1 MGVSRRDLLKTAGV
15 GAVALTV
22 GACSTTSKSGVAFA
36 RKAETLN
43 LPKPSKGSPRVVIVG
58 GGWSGSTLAKYI
70 KKKDPKVDVVLI
82 EKNNVFMSCPVS
94 NLWLVDLVDLEFL
107 IHDHLKAADK
117 YGYHFINAEVH
128 DIDRQGRDV
137 YTSIGKLNYDY
148 LVLATGIDYDYS
160 QWVGTDP
167 RDIEIAMKKYPAAF
181 KPGEEHFRLKRKIQD
196 FEEGNFVITVPPGLD
211 YRCLPGPYERA
222 TMVAWYFK
230 QNGVKG
236 KVILLDPHN
245 DPPVKAEGFHK
256 AWDDFVKGYVEYYP
270 QTQIKSVDFGKK
282 RINTNLGEF
291 DFDDLNLYPR
301 CKSAPLVYKAG
312 LVPKGDRWPALKWP
326 WYMAKSDERVF
337 CTGDARNHPFSKS
350 GNTANSEA
358 HIVAELI
365 VTLAKGKSLDY
376 KAPRTLCYSGVDKG
390 KAVWVD
396 LTYKYDPK
404 KNSFAFHNVKMDNTP
419 SHRNWLSYIEWAKA
433 MYRDMFT

>member
-1 MGVSRRDLLKTAGV
+1 MGVSRRDLFKIAGA
-15 GAVALTV
+15 GAVAVSAGSLASPGIT
-22 GACSTTSKSGVAFA
+22 FA
-36 RKAETLN
+36 RKGSFIN
-43 LPKPSKGSPRVVIVG
+43 LPKPSRGSARVVIIG

-70 KKKDPKVDVVLI
+70 KKRDPKIDVVVI

-107 IHDHLKAADK
+107 VHDHLRAADK

-128 DIDRQGRDV
+128 DVDRRKRIV
-137 YTSIGKLNYDY
+137 YTSVGKVSYDY

-160 QWVGTDP
+160 QWVGNDP
-167 RDIEIAMKKYPAAF
+167 KDIEIAQKKYPPAF
-181 KPGEEHFRLKRKIQD
+181 KPGEEHFRLKRKIKS

-211 YRCLPGPYERA
+211 YRCIPGPYERA
-222 TMVAWYFK
+222 TMIAWYFK
-230 QNGVKG
+230 KNGVKG

-256 AWDDFVKGYVEYYP
+256 SWNEFVKGYIEYYP
-270 QTQIKSVDFGKK
+270 QTTIKSVDFGRKK
-282 RINTNLGEF
+282 ISTNLGDVTF
-291 DFDDLNLYPR
+291 NDLNLYPR
-301 CKSAPLVYKAG
+301 CKSAPLIYKLG

-326 WYMAKSDERVF
+326 WYMTKVDERIF
-337 CTGDARNHPFSKS
+337 CTGDARNQPFSKS

-358 HIVAELI
+358 HIVAKLI
-365 VTLAKGKSLDY
+365 VNLIKGKSMDY
-376 KAPRTLCYSGVDKG
+376 APPRTLCYSGVDKG

-404 KNSFAFHNVKMDNTP
+404 KNSFAFHNVKMDNKP
-419 SHRNWLSYIEWAKA
+419 SKKNWIAYLEWAKA
-433 MYRDMFT
+433 MYRDMFS

>member
-1 MGVSRRDLLKTAGV
+1 MSVSRRDLFKVAGV
-15 GAVALTV
+15 GAAVAATS
-22 GACSTTSKSGVAFA
+22 GAVSFTFA
-36 RKAETLN
+36 RKTNVIN
-43 LPKPSKGSPRVVIVG
+43 LPKPSRSSARVVIVG

-70 KKKDPKVDVVLI
+70 KKRDPKIDVVLI

-107 IHDHLKAADK
+107 IHNHLKAADK
-117 YGYHFINAEVH
+117 YGYHFVNAEVH
-128 DIDRQGRDV
+128 DVDRRRRYV
-137 YTSIGKLNYDY
+137 YTSIGKIHYDY

-160 QWVGTDP
+160 QWVGDDP

-196 FEEGNFVITVPPGLD
+196 FEEGNFVMTVPPGLD

-230 QNGVKG
+230 QNEIPG

-245 DPPVKAEGFHK
+245 DPPVKAKGFHT
-256 AWDDFVKGYVEYYP
+256 AWDTFVKGYIEYYP
-270 QTQIKSVDFGKK
+270 QTQIKHVDFGKK
-282 RINTNLGEF
+282 KIVTNLGDI

-301 CKSAPLVYKAG
+301 CKSAPLVYKLG
-312 LVPKGDRWPALKWP
+312 LVPKGDRWPSLKWP
-326 WYMAKSDERVF
+326 WYMSTVDERIF
-337 CTGDARNHPFSKS
+337 CTGDARNQPFSKS
-350 GNTANSEA
+350 GNTSNSEA
-358 HIVAELI
+358 HNVAELI
-365 VTLAKGKSLDY
+365 VNIIHGKSMPY
-376 KAPRTLCYSGVDKG
+376 KPPRTLCYSGVTKG

-404 KNSFAFHNVKMDNTP
+404 KNSFQFWNVRMDNTP
-419 SHRNWLSYIEWAKA
+419 SSKNWKAYLEWARA
-433 MYRDMFT
+433 MYRDMFS